1 MHTTAYE
8 LHKNIW
14 KNRIETLKVAVPA
27 VVYAIQNNLYYT
39 ALANIDPTTYS
50 VTLQLRILTTAALSV
65 CLLNKKLS
73 WYQWGAQV
81 MALIGVATVQLDK
94 SNSHK
99 EVAGTYW
106 IGVAAVIGMC
116 WTSAFA
122 GVYFEKMLKNSS
134 ADVWM
139 QNIRLSILTLIF
151 AGITMMTTDGEAV
164 VQGRMFEGWSQMVW
178 LVTILNSIG
187 GLCISLVMKYADNVM
202 KTYCQSIAI
211 GLTSLVSIFL
221 GERLLTLHLIF
232 GVLLVTSSVVVYSLF
247 PATPPTL
254 SAYHKLEQQE
264 DELLISSDDV
274 EDEEDQIFGAVGEEK
289 CYEADPC
296 TNISRPANELLKNIW
311 KTRIEALEVAV
322 PAVVNA
328 IQNNLYYIALANID
342 PTTYSVTLQLRIL
355 TTAALSVCLLNRK
368 LSWFQWGAQVMALI
382 GVATV
387 QLDKSNSHKEVA
399 GTYWIGVA
407 AVIGMCWTSAFAG
420 VYFEKMLK
428 TSSADVWMQNI
439 RLSILTLIFAGI
451 TMMTTDGEAVVQGR
465 MFEGWSQM
473 VWLVTILNSIGGLC
487 ISLVMKYA
495 DNVMKTYCQSIA
507 IGLTSLVSIF
517 LGERL
522 LTLHLI
528 FGVLLVTSS
537 VVVYSLFP
545 ATPPTLSA
553 YHKLEQQ
560 EDELLISSDDVEDE
574 EDQIFG
580 AVGEEKVAALSI

>member
-1 MHTTAYE
+1 MNNSERWNELQKITIIRVVCSVQLLSMISVTAHSTAMPFLVRIANRTHFLPTTSVFMMEVLKLIFCLVITLFKTGSVKGTAHE

-27 VVYAIQNNLYYT
+27 VVYAIQNNLYYI

-81 MALIGVATVQLDK
+81 MALIGVGTVQLDK

-99 EVAGTYW
+99 EIAGTYW

-264 DELLISSDDV
+264 EELLISSDDV
-274 EDEEDQIFGAVGEEK
+274 EDEEDK
-289 CYEADPC
+289 
-296 TNISRPANELLKNIW
+296 
-311 KTRIEALEVAV
+311 
-322 PAVVNA
+322 
-328 IQNNLYYIALANID
+328 
-342 PTTYSVTLQLRIL
+342 
-355 TTAALSVCLLNRK
+355 
-368 LSWFQWGAQVMALI
+368 
-382 GVATV
+382 
-387 QLDKSNSHKEVA
+387 
-399 GTYWIGVA
+399 
-407 AVIGMCWTSAFAG
+407 
-420 VYFEKMLK
+420 
-428 TSSADVWMQNI
+428 
-439 RLSILTLIFAGI
+439 
-451 TMMTTDGEAVVQGR
+451 
-465 MFEGWSQM
+465 
-473 VWLVTILNSIGGLC
+473 
-487 ISLVMKYA
+487 
-495 DNVMKTYCQSIA
+495 
-507 IGLTSLVSIF
+507 
-517 LGERL
+517 
-522 LTLHLI
+522 
-528 FGVLLVTSS
+528 
-537 VVVYSLFP
+537 
-545 ATPPTLSA
+545 
-553 YHKLEQQ
+553 
-560 EDELLISSDDVEDE
+560 
-574 EDQIFG
+574 IFG

>member
-1 MHTTAYE
+1 MTLGGVTRQKMTNGIEIDRQNEQSSNPIIRVVCSVQLLSMISVTAHSTAMPFLVRIANRTHFLPTTSVFMMEVLKLIFCLVITLFKTGSVKGTAHE

-27 VVYAIQNNLYYT
+27 VVYAIQNNLYYI

-99 EVAGTYW
+99 EIAGTYW

-264 DELLISSDDV
+264 EELLISSDDV
-274 EDEEDQIFGAVGEEK
+274 EDEEDK
-289 CYEADPC
+289 
-296 TNISRPANELLKNIW
+296 
-311 KTRIEALEVAV
+311 
-322 PAVVNA
+322 
-328 IQNNLYYIALANID
+328 
-342 PTTYSVTLQLRIL
+342 
-355 TTAALSVCLLNRK
+355 
-368 LSWFQWGAQVMALI
+368 
-382 GVATV
+382 
-387 QLDKSNSHKEVA
+387 
-399 GTYWIGVA
+399 
-407 AVIGMCWTSAFAG
+407 
-420 VYFEKMLK
+420 
-428 TSSADVWMQNI
+428 
-439 RLSILTLIFAGI
+439 
-451 TMMTTDGEAVVQGR
+451 
-465 MFEGWSQM
+465 
-473 VWLVTILNSIGGLC
+473 
-487 ISLVMKYA
+487 
-495 DNVMKTYCQSIA
+495 
-507 IGLTSLVSIF
+507 
-517 LGERL
+517 
-522 LTLHLI
+522 
-528 FGVLLVTSS
+528 
-537 VVVYSLFP
+537 
-545 ATPPTLSA
+545 
-553 YHKLEQQ
+553 
-560 EDELLISSDDVEDE
+560 
-574 EDQIFG
+574 IFG

>member
-1 MHTTAYE
+1 MRVSLIRNLVIFYQMNNSERWNELQKITIIRVVCSVQLLSMISVTAHSTAMPFLVRIANRTHFLPTTSVFMMEVLKLIFCLVITLCKTGSIRGTAHE

-27 VVYAIQNNLYYT
+27 VVYAIQNNLYYI

-264 DELLISSDDV
+264 
-274 EDEEDQIFGAVGEEK
+274 ED
-289 CYEADPC
+289 
-296 TNISRPANELLKNIW
+296 
-311 KTRIEALEVAV
+311 
-322 PAVVNA
+322 
-328 IQNNLYYIALANID
+328 
-342 PTTYSVTLQLRIL
+342 
-355 TTAALSVCLLNRK
+355 
-368 LSWFQWGAQVMALI
+368 
-382 GVATV
+382 
-387 QLDKSNSHKEVA
+387 
-399 GTYWIGVA
+399 
-407 AVIGMCWTSAFAG
+407 
-420 VYFEKMLK
+420 
-428 TSSADVWMQNI
+428 
-439 RLSILTLIFAGI
+439 
-451 TMMTTDGEAVVQGR
+451 
-465 MFEGWSQM
+465 
-473 VWLVTILNSIGGLC
+473 
-487 ISLVMKYA
+487 
-495 DNVMKTYCQSIA
+495 
-507 IGLTSLVSIF
+507 
-517 LGERL
+517 
-522 LTLHLI
+522 
-528 FGVLLVTSS
+528 
-537 VVVYSLFP
+537 
-545 ATPPTLSA
+545 
-553 YHKLEQQ
+553 
-560 EDELLISSDDVEDE
+560 LLISSDDVEDE

>member
-1 MHTTAYE
+1 MRVSLIRNLVIFYQMNNSERWNELQKITIIRVVCSVQLLSMISVTAHSTAMPFLVRIANRTHFLPTTSVFMMEVLKLIFCLVITLFKTGSVKGTTHE

-27 VVYAIQNNLYYT
+27 VVYAIQNNLYYI

-99 EVAGTYW
+99 EIAGTYW

-264 DELLISSDDV
+264 EELLISSDDV
-274 EDEEDQIFGAVGEEK
+274 EDEEDK
-289 CYEADPC
+289 
-296 TNISRPANELLKNIW
+296 
-311 KTRIEALEVAV
+311 
-322 PAVVNA
+322 
-328 IQNNLYYIALANID
+328 
-342 PTTYSVTLQLRIL
+342 
-355 TTAALSVCLLNRK
+355 
-368 LSWFQWGAQVMALI
+368 
-382 GVATV
+382 
-387 QLDKSNSHKEVA
+387 
-399 GTYWIGVA
+399 
-407 AVIGMCWTSAFAG
+407 
-420 VYFEKMLK
+420 
-428 TSSADVWMQNI
+428 
-439 RLSILTLIFAGI
+439 
-451 TMMTTDGEAVVQGR
+451 
-465 MFEGWSQM
+465 
-473 VWLVTILNSIGGLC
+473 
-487 ISLVMKYA
+487 
-495 DNVMKTYCQSIA
+495 
-507 IGLTSLVSIF
+507 
-517 LGERL
+517 
-522 LTLHLI
+522 
-528 FGVLLVTSS
+528 
-537 VVVYSLFP
+537 
-545 ATPPTLSA
+545 
-553 YHKLEQQ
+553 
-560 EDELLISSDDVEDE
+560 
-574 EDQIFG
+574 IFG

>member
-1 MHTTAYE
+1 MRVSLIRNLVIFYQMNNSERWNELQKITIIRVVCSVQLLSMISVTAHSTAMPFLVRIANRTHFLPTTSVFMMEVLKLIFCLVITLFKTGSVKGTTHE

-27 VVYAIQNNLYYT
+27 VVYAIQNNLYYI

-81 MALIGVATVQLDK
+81 MALIGVATVQVGEQLRSIFELNNLGSYERYQKCVNYENKFDIMNNILSVDRLLISLLDK

-99 EVAGTYW
+99 EIAGTYW

-264 DELLISSDDV
+264 EELLISSDDV
-274 EDEEDQIFGAVGEEK
+274 EDEEDK
-289 CYEADPC
+289 
-296 TNISRPANELLKNIW
+296 
-311 KTRIEALEVAV
+311 
-322 PAVVNA
+322 
-328 IQNNLYYIALANID
+328 
-342 PTTYSVTLQLRIL
+342 
-355 TTAALSVCLLNRK
+355 
-368 LSWFQWGAQVMALI
+368 
-382 GVATV
+382 
-387 QLDKSNSHKEVA
+387 
-399 GTYWIGVA
+399 
-407 AVIGMCWTSAFAG
+407 
-420 VYFEKMLK
+420 
-428 TSSADVWMQNI
+428 
-439 RLSILTLIFAGI
+439 
-451 TMMTTDGEAVVQGR
+451 
-465 MFEGWSQM
+465 
-473 VWLVTILNSIGGLC
+473 
-487 ISLVMKYA
+487 
-495 DNVMKTYCQSIA
+495 
-507 IGLTSLVSIF
+507 
-517 LGERL
+517 
-522 LTLHLI
+522 
-528 FGVLLVTSS
+528 
-537 VVVYSLFP
+537 
-545 ATPPTLSA
+545 
-553 YHKLEQQ
+553 
-560 EDELLISSDDVEDE
+560 
-574 EDQIFG
+574 IFG

>member
-1 MHTTAYE
+1 MRVSLIRNLVIFYQMNNSERWNELQKITIIRVVCSVQLLSMISVTAHSTAMPFLVRIANRTHFLPTTSVFMMEVLKLIFCLVITLFKTGSVKGTAHE

-27 VVYAIQNNLYYT
+27 VVYAIQNNLYYI

-81 MALIGVATVQLDK
+81 MALIGVGTVQLDK

-99 EVAGTYW
+99 EIAGTYW

-264 DELLISSDDV
+264 EELLISSDDV
-274 EDEEDQIFGAVGEEK
+274 EDEEDK
-289 CYEADPC
+289 
-296 TNISRPANELLKNIW
+296 
-311 KTRIEALEVAV
+311 
-322 PAVVNA
+322 
-328 IQNNLYYIALANID
+328 
-342 PTTYSVTLQLRIL
+342 
-355 TTAALSVCLLNRK
+355 
-368 LSWFQWGAQVMALI
+368 
-382 GVATV
+382 
-387 QLDKSNSHKEVA
+387 
-399 GTYWIGVA
+399 
-407 AVIGMCWTSAFAG
+407 
-420 VYFEKMLK
+420 
-428 TSSADVWMQNI
+428 
-439 RLSILTLIFAGI
+439 
-451 TMMTTDGEAVVQGR
+451 
-465 MFEGWSQM
+465 
-473 VWLVTILNSIGGLC
+473 
-487 ISLVMKYA
+487 
-495 DNVMKTYCQSIA
+495 
-507 IGLTSLVSIF
+507 
-517 LGERL
+517 
-522 LTLHLI
+522 
-528 FGVLLVTSS
+528 
-537 VVVYSLFP
+537 
-545 ATPPTLSA
+545 
-553 YHKLEQQ
+553 
-560 EDELLISSDDVEDE
+560 
-574 EDQIFG
+574 IFG

>member
-1 MHTTAYE
+1 MTLGGVTRQKMTNGIEIDRQNEQSSNPIIRVVCSVQLLSMISVTAHSTAMPFLVRIANRTHFLPTTSVFMMEVLKLIFCLVITLFKTGSVKGTAHE

-27 VVYAIQNNLYYT
+27 VVYAIQNNLYYI

-81 MALIGVATVQLDK
+81 MALIGVGTVQLDK

-99 EVAGTYW
+99 EIAGTYW

-264 DELLISSDDV
+264 EELLISSDDV
-274 EDEEDQIFGAVGEEK
+274 EDEEDK
-289 CYEADPC
+289 
-296 TNISRPANELLKNIW
+296 
-311 KTRIEALEVAV
+311 
-322 PAVVNA
+322 
-328 IQNNLYYIALANID
+328 
-342 PTTYSVTLQLRIL
+342 
-355 TTAALSVCLLNRK
+355 
-368 LSWFQWGAQVMALI
+368 
-382 GVATV
+382 
-387 QLDKSNSHKEVA
+387 
-399 GTYWIGVA
+399 
-407 AVIGMCWTSAFAG
+407 
-420 VYFEKMLK
+420 
-428 TSSADVWMQNI
+428 
-439 RLSILTLIFAGI
+439 
-451 TMMTTDGEAVVQGR
+451 
-465 MFEGWSQM
+465 
-473 VWLVTILNSIGGLC
+473 
-487 ISLVMKYA
+487 
-495 DNVMKTYCQSIA
+495 
-507 IGLTSLVSIF
+507 
-517 LGERL
+517 
-522 LTLHLI
+522 
-528 FGVLLVTSS
+528 
-537 VVVYSLFP
+537 
-545 ATPPTLSA
+545 
-553 YHKLEQQ
+553 
-560 EDELLISSDDVEDE
+560 
-574 EDQIFG
+574 IFG